1 MISRVLS
8 AAAVTLIALAVT
20 SPPVGAQTSR
30 AEIRT
35 WGGQVYQVSD
45 PSLELNYTI
54 QVPPPQGG
62 KGPSEGAAT
71 TGAKTPMLFGTAEA
85 IGDFLDKQPEPIQ
98 AHRQRETIT
107 LQKDGA
113 EIRLALNSVNSL
125 FFSRQPVPTSLPPY
139 AVSQQYRYSAT
150 AVLDDGSRIEGT
162 YINLGTTFL
171 RGRTPQG
178 RVDIPW
184 DQIEVVRFAR

>member
-1 MISRVLS
+1 MISRILT
-8 AAAVTLIALAVT
+8 AAAVGLTALAVT
-20 SPPVGAQTSR
+20 SLPVAAQSPR

-35 WGGQVYQVSD
+35 WGGQVYEVSD

-62 KGPSEGAAT
+62 RGPSEGAAT

-98 AHRQRETIT
+98 AHRLRETIT
-107 LQKDGA
+107 LQKGGA
-113 EIRLALNSVNSL
+113 EIRLALNSVNAL

-139 AVSQQYRYSAT
+139 VAQQYRYSAT

-162 YINLGTTFL
+162 YVNLGTTFL

>member
-1 MISRVLS
+1 MISRILT
-8 AAAVTLIALAVT
+8 AAAVGLTALAVT
-20 SPPVGAQTSR
+20 SLPVAGQSSR

-35 WGGQVYQVSD
+35 WGGQVYEVSD

-54 QVPPPQGG
+54 QVPAQGG
-62 KGPSEGAAT
+62 NGPSEGAAK

-98 AHRQRETIT
+98 AHRLRETIT
-107 LQKDGA
+107 LQKGGA
-113 EIRLALNSVNSL
+113 EIRLALSSVNAL
-125 FFSRQPVPTSLPPY
+125 FFSRQPVPTSLPAYVAP
-139 AVSQQYRYSAT
+139 QYRYSAT

-162 YINLGTTFL
+162 YVNLGTTFL